1 MVGQEAAFS
10 GSELARLYQ
19 ERFSAAELE
28 VKRKLWEALYR
39 GYFRRFVKAQDTVL
53 DLAAGSCEFIN
64 ACHAA
69 NKIAVDLNK
78 RFDLDYSWKGDDIE
92 FKRSGLAGALHVGK
106 DTVKLNCEL
115 GDRLRQAVIVF
126 RFARLL
132 ALAGEADAATR
143 VLATGAMLQEE
154 MGARPMAWLK
164 RGNDES
170 LALIRARLDDA
181 AFLEA
186 WEQGRALTADEAVT
200 LALTALTRPA

>member
-1 MVGQEAAFS
+1 MALIAIAKKHALSHQK
-10 GSELARLYQ
+10 ARV
-19 ERFSAAELE
+19 AAE
-28 VKRKLWEALYR
+28 
-39 GYFRRFVKAQDTVL
+39 
-53 DLAAGSCEFIN
+53 
-64 ACHAA
+64 
-69 NKIAVDLNK
+69 KIAVDLNK